1 MFAVFGL
8 GPSEVVVLAI
18 VAVLLFGNRLP
29 EIARS
34 LGKAVQEFKGGL
46 KEVEGDLAGSF
57 LR

>member
-29 EIARS
+29 EIAHS
-34 LGKAVQEFKGGL
+34 VGKAVKEFQGSL
-46 KEVEGDLAGSF
+46 KEVEGDLAGSI
-57 LR
+57 RR

>member
-1 MFAVFGL
+1 MFAMFGL

-29 EIARS
+29 DIARS
-34 LGKAVQEFKGGL
+34 VGKAVKEFQGSL

-57 LR
+57 RR